1 MLFCGRVE
9 QSEPKIRN
17 ENPREHPTRRHLPPK
32 KTWIDPRP
40 MKQQQPLMIKTI
52 INENNQKRTPL
63 KAPDVSPHPGPK

>member
-32 KTWIDPRP
+32 QTWIDPRP
-40 MKQQQPLMIKTI
+40 PETTAAATDQNDNQRKQQETNTHKSPRC
-52 INENNQKRTPL
+52 EPSPRT
-63 KAPDVSPHPGPK
+63 